1 MDLIGCRV
9 TIMQNRNTNLNDIYM
24 SDRLQAQLQQ
34 IDQYAMTCVVAP
46 MGYGKTTVV
55 NWFWVNAAKRPVH
68 GWFASVFT
76 PTVWQSSGGMH
87 SQPLHMRALIS
98 CANMNCRRIFK
109 APCW

>member
-1 MDLIGCRV
+1 MDLIGCRG

-46 MGYGKTTVV
+46 MGYGKTTAV
-55 NWFWVNAAKRPVH
+55 NSAKRPVH

>member
-46 MGYGKTTVV
+46 MGYGKTT
-55 NWFWVNAAKRPVH
+55 A
-68 GWFASVFT
+68 
-76 PTVWQSSGGMH
+76 VWQSSGGMH

>member
-1 MDLIGCRV
+1 MDLIGCKV

-46 MGYGKTTVV
+46 MGYGKTTAV
-55 NWFWVNAAKRPVH
+55 NWFWGNAAKYPVH
-68 GWFASVFT
+68 GWFTSAFT
-76 PTVWQSSGGMH
+76 PTVWQSSGGVH

-109 APCW
+109 ASCC